1 MVGLD
6 YLPRGNINIV
16 ASGLLKSCTPVDNPA
31 DPNPAMH
38 PPAAPA
44 RQKILYIVTK
54 SVWGGA
60 QRYVFDLATRLPAG
74 RLDISVACGPS
85 TSSGQAGTLD
95 EKLREAGVRVIPI
108 PTLRRNINIWKELT
122 SCWSLFQCYRRERP
136 DIIHLSSSK
145 AGGLGAV
152 AAFLY
157 KLTTHTWRTRVIFTV
172 HGWPF
177 GEDRPWWQRALI
189 FLACWASAFLT
200 DRIILIDTADYR
212 LARRFI
218 PEEKLT
224 LIFHGIDPI
233 PFLPRSDARAFFSER
248 IGPIT
253 ADTLLLGANAELTKN
268 KGLDYLIDA
277 IGQIKLKA
285 KDLRL
290 KTIVMG
296 EGEERQHLQEKIHQ
310 CGLGDTIFLIGFV
323 PDARKYLRA
332 LDLFVL
338 PSIKE
343 GLPYALIEA
352 AAAGLPIVASRVG
365 GIPDIIQ
372 NEKSGLIVPPRDP
385 TTLAE
390 AMQKLLTDRTRATRL
405 GSHARDTAFRSFRI
419 DAMIANTLSLY
430 GAHF

>member
-1 MVGLD
+1 MRPLG
-6 YLPRGNINIV
+6 
-16 ASGLLKSCTPVDNPA
+16 
-31 DPNPAMH
+31 
-38 PPAAPA
+38 APA

-74 RLDISVACGPS
+74 RLDISVACGGGGPLI
-85 TSSGQAGTLD
+85 Q
-95 EKLREAGVRVIPI
+95 KLQERGIRVMPVHG
-108 PTLRRNINIWKELT
+108 LARDVQVLSELKAF
-122 SCWSLFQCYRRERP
+122 WSLFRLYRREEP

-145 AGGLGAV
+145 AGGIGTL
-152 AAFLY
+152 AAMAY
-157 KLTTHTWRTRVIFTV
+157 KIAARRRALTIYTV

-177 GEDRPWWQRALI
+177 GEDRPWWQRSLI
-189 FLACWASAFLT
+189 FLACWASAFLS

-248 IGPIT
+248 IGPI
-253 ADTLLLGANAELTKN
+253 ADTLLVGANAELTKN
-268 KGLDYLIDA
+268 KGLDHLIDA
-277 IGQIKLKA
+277 IGQIKLKT

-290 KTIVMG
+290 KTVVIG
-296 EGEERQHLQEKIHQ
+296 EGEERQRLQEKINRR
-310 CGLGDTIFLIGFV
+310 GLGDTIFLIGFV

-332 LDLFVL
+332 FDLFVL

-385 TTLAE
+385 TALAE
-390 AMQKLLTDRTRATRL
+390 AMQKLLTDRMRATRL
-405 GSHARDTAFRSFRI
+405 GSMARDAAFRSFRI
-419 DAMIANTLSLY
+419 DAMIANTLSVY
-430 GAHF
+430 GAHFSSK